1 MPLQLPNP
9 PAKAYQLLVE
19 AISRASGAGGAMTKI
34 LSVPDPSKLSSV
46 LPHQVY
52 TLGASQIAQGR
63 HLDRAGLTAWRFL
76 IQDGSKVLAA
86 AELSCDPKGA
96 NLRFSSIDVGPFAT
110 ATRDVVMMAERLD
123 SVRRGS

>member
-76 IQDGSKVLAA
+76 IQV
-86 AELSCDPKGA
+86 
-96 NLRFSSIDVGPFAT
+96 RFASAGCRRT
-110 ATRDVVMMAERLD
+110 VV
-123 SVRRGS
+123 